1 MTIIQD
7 VKPTGMD
14 SAYVEKPFD
23 EAKKELET
31 NGYHVASLEEVAKLR
46 ISQGIT
52 SHVTNCGSYV
62 REGFIYVPQRGIFLT
77 KKSPI
82 MTNAKKATNCHRNGN
97 DFYLTNEQVKKA
109 LTDSILFKNSKSI
122 PTNRFAEDEI
132 TVFAFGKT
140 AENYGKFLEQANIK
154 KISIYLAN
162 FKKKPFARQ
171 VWLHGLDCDC
181 GSKLVGDGG
190 LNYYDVVRGVKGEF

>member
-31 NGYHVASLEEVAKLR
+31 NGYRVASLEEVAKLR

-82 MTNAKKATNCHRNGN
+82 MTNAKKATNCHR
-97 DFYLTNEQVKKA
+97 KRK
-109 LTDSILFKNSKSI
+109 
-122 PTNRFAEDEI
+122 
-132 TVFAFGKT
+132 
-140 AENYGKFLEQANIK
+140 
-154 KISIYLAN
+154 
-162 FKKKPFARQ
+162 
-171 VWLHGLDCDC
+171 
-181 GSKLVGDGG
+181 
-190 LNYYDVVRGVKGEF
+190 